1 MHRGISLTDLARKIE
16 GNKALKADYVADAR
30 SLSMMVQDDGKVAL
44 HAASVG
50 SLPIL
55 PLAHDQIASKLAIP
69 SKYYDRMLAGA
80 PDLLA
85 DNVNRWIGQDRDRRM
100 LRTIGGDLRAFLS
113 DRYHRVENEEIAE
126 VVLPVLSQVPGIQII
141 SCEVTDRRMHIVA
154 TTPALQREVK
164 VGDVVQAGVAISNS
178 EVGLGAVSITPLIYR
193 LVCLNGMKVNDAA
206 MRRSH
211 VGRRLDENEN
221 LNALFSDETRR
232 ADDRALLLKV
242 RDVVRG
248 AIDDAVFGRTV
259 ERLTGLTERRITG
272 DPAKSVE
279 MLAKKVGANEDER
292 GGILRSL
299 IEGGDL
305 SAWGLLN
312 AVTHQAHGA
321 ASYDRSMEFVE
332 AGGAVLDLPASEW
345 RTILEAA

>member
-1 MHRGISLTDLARKIE
+1 MLKGISLTDLARKIE
-16 GNKALKADYVADAR
+16 GNKALKADYVADA
-30 SLSMMVQDDGKVAL
+30 SKLSMMVQDDGKVAL
-44 HAASVG
+44 EAPSVG

-69 SKYYDRMLAGA
+69 AKYYDRMLAGA

-85 DNVNRWIGQDRDRRM
+85 SNVNRWMGQDRDRRM

-126 VVLPVLSQVPGIQII
+126 VVLPILSQVPGIQIV

-178 EVGLGAVSITPLIYR
+178 EVGLGAVAITPLIYR
-193 LVCLNGMKVNDAA
+193 LACLNGMKVNDAA

-272 DPAKSVE
+272 DPVKSVE
-279 MLAKKVGANEDER
+279 LLAKKVGATEDER

-305 SAWGLLN
+305 TAWGCLN
-312 AVTHQAHGA
+312 AVTAQAHTA
-321 ASYDRSMEFVE
+321 ATYDRSMDWVE
-332 AGGAVLDLPASEW
+332 AGGTLLDLPATEW
-345 RTILEAA
+345 RSVLEAA